1 MQNIRIGKDF
11 TVEWPILTNGDA
23 VPLAG
28 RDLRLELHAPKK
40 RVIEMPFETDGI
52 SIIVRMKPVYQ
63 DALGTHRF
71 TLWENYGKD
80 GQTVVD
86 SCDAFQLVDSTHKE
100 SSSHCCNSNIEI
112 SYMKLTMGDMTF
124 APVTVGGDSIV
135 VDDALSTTSTNPV
148 QNRVIT
154 TEMNDIKEDVED
166 NAEDIEEAIS
176 KSAEASK
183 KAEEAH
189 STASSASSRVDGL
202 TEQVATLSEKV
213 ENAANGDIIWND
225 VE

>member
-1 MQNIRIGKDF
+1 
-11 TVEWPILTNGDA
+11 
-23 VPLAG
+23 
-28 RDLRLELHAPKK
+28 
-40 RVIEMPFETDGI
+40 
-52 SIIVRMKPVYQ
+52 
-63 DALGTHRF
+63 
-71 TLWENYGKD
+71 
-80 GQTVVD
+80 
-86 SCDAFQLVDSTHKE
+86 
-100 SSSHCCNSNIEI
+100 
-112 SYMKLTMGDMTF
+112 MKLTMGDMTF

-148 QNRVIT
+148 QNKVIT

-213 ENAANGDIIWND
+213 ENAANGDIIWID